1 MCLKL
6 KSIAVILVPTG
17 VPLLATYVG
26 MVVEWPCFGVHITA
40 SMALLVCVLCQ
51 PVDSST
57 EPALHRLDFLKNL
70 FMETCF

>member
-17 VPLLATYVG
+17 VPLLATYGYMYVG
-26 MVVEWPCFGVHITA
+26 MVVESCGHVYTTA

-51 PVDSST
+51 PVDSCT
-57 EPALHRLDFLKNL
+57 ELAIHGLDF
-70 FMETCF
+70 FF